1 MHRYTLSFLLP
12 FLAGTILSLPGRAAA
27 QTPATIGTLH
37 GTISDGATDEPI
49 PGARIALLG
58 FAEDGT
64 AFETGEGA
72 VTDKEGYF
80 SIKIID
86 SARHALLITS
96 LGFRTRQIAVLGI
109 AKRLNISLYPEIDDT
124 PDPLAT
130 LSVKAERRSRSVED
144 GCCRVES
151 IREEVQ
157 QHAPF
162 SPSPVESLRRYSSC
176 TSGRVINAIDDAGT
190 ISLRGLEPT
199 RVGLLLDGAP
209 LFSGYSRFYG
219 LGIIP
224 SHALQTIQITE
235 GASDTRYGNGAISGV
250 VNLQTRLP
258 TEEPEL
264 NGSIALLGE
273 SAEPDQADL
282 NLGYT
287 GMLGQVGIGAFG
299 SYNNHQVSVS
309 EHDGTLDREYER
321 GSAILKA
328 NFLLDNLTEAT
339 ATVFGG
345 TETRT
350 GLVTTE
356 GRDDYRHMLNLD
368 RLDGIL
374 TLSRLVGENDE
385 IIGTGAVS
393 HIETVGSA
401 GGVSLNGNQTILY
414 GETRLTGTRSTH
426 SYAMGLQIRN
436 DDLAD
441 DATPALDYSITTLG
455 FYAQDA
461 VVFGERWTAQI
472 GGRIDHHSSAGFNL
486 APRGSLRFAP
496 GDNTT
501 MRLMIGSGLKGEAEF
516 DEEYRVLTG
525 AYRWLPNPDIAY
537 ERSWTVNYDI
547 SHDALIGDNFGV
559 NTNFNTYYTLI
570 DGRHTP
576 QPDSLANGVF
586 HPVNDDDLARLMGME
601 AQARWTLG
609 TNWSGSLALS
619 LIDYTVLDQDGIRK
633 QVPLAPR
640 VNLDASV
647 MYRHEESGWLAEA
660 WGSRIGKQTLPI
672 AIDGRTESVPYTIL
686 NARVE
691 KSFGPVAVFLGL
703 LNGLDAQQIE
713 TMPLVQRSGEIPNGG
728 IAWGLAEG
736 REFFAGIR
744 ARIL

>member
-1 MHRYTLSFLLP
+1 MHRYTLSALLP
-12 FLAGTILSLPGRAAA
+12 FVAGFILLLPDKMVA
-27 QTPATIGTLH
+27 QTPAAPDTLH
-37 GTISDGATDEPI
+37 GIISDGTTDEPV
-49 PGARIALLG
+49 PGARVALLG
-58 FAEDGT
+58 FTDDGT

-80 SIKIID
+80 SIQITD
-86 SARHALLITS
+86 SARHALRITS
-96 LGFRTRQIAVLGI
+96 LGFRTRQITILSTEKQLG
-109 AKRLNISLYPEIDDT
+109 ISLYPEIDET

-258 TEEPEL
+258 TEEAEL

-273 SAEPDQADL
+273 SANPDQIDV

-287 GMLGQVGIGAFG
+287 GLVGQVGVGAFG
-299 SYNNHQVSVS
+299 SYNNHQVQVS
-309 EHDGTLDREYER
+309 DHDGTLDREYER

-328 NFLLDNLTEAT
+328 NVLLDNVTEAT
-339 ATVFGG
+339 ATILGG
-345 TETRT
+345 TENRT

-356 GRDDYRHMLNLD
+356 GSEDYRHTLNLD

-374 TLSRLVGENDE
+374 TISRLFGDNNE
-385 IIGTGAVS
+385 ILGTGAIS
-393 HIETVGSA
+393 HIETAGSA
-401 GGVSLNGNQTILY
+401 GGISLNGGQTILY
-414 GETRLTGTRSTH
+414 GEARLSGSRNDH
-426 SYAMGLQIRN
+426 SYAMGVQVRN
-436 DDLAD
+436 DDLTD
-441 DATPALDYSITTLG
+441 DATPLLNYSTTTLG

-461 VVFGERWTAQI
+461 VAFGERWTAQI
-472 GGRIDHHSSAGFNL
+472 GGRIDHHSSAGLNL

-501 MRLMIGSGLKGEAEF
+501 MRLMVGGGFKGDAEF
-516 DEEYRVLTG
+516 DEEYRILTG
-525 AYRWLPNPDIAY
+525 AYLWLPNPDIAY

-547 SHDALIGDNFGV
+547 SHDALFGDNFGV
-559 NTNFNTYYTLI
+559 NTNFNAYYTVI

-586 HPVNDDDLARLMGME
+586 HPVNDDDPARLMGIE

-609 TNWSGSLALS
+609 SGWSGSLALS
-619 LIDYTVLDQDGIRK
+619 LIDYTVLDQAGKRQ

-640 VNLDASV
+640 INLDASI
-647 MYRHEESGWLAEA
+647 MYRHESSGWLAEA
-660 WGSRIGKQTLPI
+660 WSSRIGEQTLPV
-672 AIDGRTESVPYTIL
+672 AIDGRTESVAYTIL

-703 LNGLDAQQIE
+703 LNALDARQVE
-713 TMPLVQRSGEIPNGG
+713 TMPLIQRSGEIPNGG
-728 IAWGLAEG
+728 ITWGLAEG